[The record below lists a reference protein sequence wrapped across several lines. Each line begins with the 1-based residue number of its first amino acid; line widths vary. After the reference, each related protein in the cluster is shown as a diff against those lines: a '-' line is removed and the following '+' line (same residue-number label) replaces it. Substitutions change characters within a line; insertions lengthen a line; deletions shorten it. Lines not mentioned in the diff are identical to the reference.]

1 MSVSITDVEADS
13 LAEKKNILAGEQLLK
28 INGHDINDV
37 LDYRFFITDSHLKL
51 EICDSK
57 GDIRKVLIK
66 KPEYEDIGLEF
77 ETYLMDK
84 KHSCRNKC
92 IFCFIDQLPQGLRD
106 SLYFKDDDERL
117 SFLMG
122 NYITLTNLKDS
133 DVKRI
138 VSMHISPINISVH
151 TTNPLLRIKMMNNP
165 HAGEALSV
173 LKQFASAGTLVN
185 CQLVLC
191 RGINDGFELERSL
204 LDLSTLY
211 PAVQSVAI
219 VPVGLTKYRK
229 GLYKLESYDKKSAQE
244 VLEIIENFGD
254 NYIKSHDTRLAFA
267 ADEFYIKAEKKIPE
281 AEFYEE
287 LSQLENG
294 VGMIS
299 YLNDGF
305 KAALED
311 NTHITSS
318 TQRRISIATGIAAK
332 PFIDKI
338 VVSVQNNIAHFS
350 CKVYAINNDFFGE
363 NITVAGLITG
373 TDLVSQL
380 LGKDLGEVLLI
391 PAAMLRHERDI
402 FLDSVSL
409 LEVEAAL
416 NIKVVPVENDGFELL
431 EAMIGKI

>member
-1 MSVSITDVEADS
+1 MSVSITDVEAGS
-13 LAEKKNILAGEQLLK
+13 LAEKNNILAGEQLLK
-28 INGHDINDV
+28 INGHDINDI

-51 EICDSK
+51 EIGDSK
-57 GDIRKVLIK
+57 GDIRTVSIK
-66 KPEYEDIGLEF
+66 KPEYEDIGLVF

-84 KHSCRNKC
+84 KHCCRNKC

-138 VSMHISPINISVH
+138 ISMHISPINISVH
-151 TTNPLLRIKMMNNP
+151 TTNTLLRVKMMNNS
-165 HAGEALSV
+165 HAGEALLV
-173 LKQFASAGTLVN
+173 LKQFASAGTSIN

-191 RGINDGFELERSL
+191 RGINDGSELERSL
-204 LDLSTLY
+204 LDLSKLY
-211 PAVQSVAI
+211 PSVQSVAI
-219 VPVGLTKYRK
+219 VPVGLTKYRE

-244 VLEIIENFGD
+244 VLEIIESFGE
-254 NYIKSHDTRLAFA
+254 NYKKSHDTRLAFA

-287 LSQLENG
+287 FSQLENG

-299 YLNDGF
+299 YFNDGF

-311 NTHITSS
+311 NTHIEFLTS
-318 TQRRISIATGIAAK
+318 RRISIATGIAAK

-338 VVSVQNNIAHFS
+338 VTKAQNNIAHFN

-363 NITVAGLITG
+363 NITVSGLITG
-373 TDLVSQL
+373 KDLISQL
-380 LGKDLGEVLLI
+380 LGKELGEELLI
-391 PAAMLRHERDI
+391 PAAMLRYERDI
-402 FLDSVSL
+402 FLDNVSL
-409 LEVEAAL
+409 HEVEVAL